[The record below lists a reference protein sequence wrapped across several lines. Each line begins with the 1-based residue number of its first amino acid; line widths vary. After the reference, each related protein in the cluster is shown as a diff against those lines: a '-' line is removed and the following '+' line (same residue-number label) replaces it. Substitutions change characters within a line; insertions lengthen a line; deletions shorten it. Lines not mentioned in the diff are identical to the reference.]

1 MSNTPNGTRSRR
13 IPLEPSRKSGGGLPP
28 LAEMLVSTFT
38 RETERAEYEDQ
49 LDRVGIRRSC
59 RASDGAEGVEWQL
72 LDGSF
77 VRHSECDGWS
87 SCPRED

>member
-1 MSNTPNGTRSRR
+1 MRSRR
-13 IPLEPSRKSGGGLPP
+13 IPLDAPEAGGGLPQ

-38 RETERAEYEDQ
+38 CETEPAEYEEQ
-49 LDRVGIRRSC
+49 LDHVGIRRSY
-59 RASDGAEGVEWQL
+59 RASDGSEGVEWQL

-87 SCPRED
+87 SCPRKD